1 MAHEEAGVELLT
13 ALGLSIPAGLNAYIP
28 LLVVAVAQRFEWLEL
43 EAPFDVLGEWWM
55 IAVIAVLLVMEMVAD
70 KIPAVDSVNDAIQS
84 FVRPAAGGIV
94 AVAAAG
100 SAVDVSPWLLVL
112 AGVLLAGGVHAVKAT
127 ARPALNVTTAGV
139 GTPAVSAAE
148 DAGALT
154 LSVLAIAAP
163 ALVILVAAGSCTRSG
178 GCGADVGPPAASSR
192 SGDADAARSRRA
204 ARSQGRAPQCRHRHA

>member
-1 MAHEEAGVELLT
+1 VLCSGHVVAHEEAGVELLT

-28 LLVVAVAQRFEWLEL
+28 LLVVAVSQHFEWLQL
-43 EAPFDVLGEWWM
+43 KAPFDVLGEWWM
-55 IAVIAVLLVMEMVAD
+55 IAVIAVLLVIELVAD
-70 KIPAVDSVNDAIQS
+70 KIPAVDSVNDVIQS

-148 DAGALT
+148 DAGALA
-154 LSVLAIAAP
+154 LSVLAIVAP
-163 ALVILVAAGSCTRSG
+163 VIVMFVAAGVVYSLWRLW
-178 GCGADVGPPAASSR
+178 R
-192 SGDADAARSRRA
+192 RRRA
-204 ARSQGRAPQCRHRHA
+204 TGSIVAEP